1 MSTSTARSRR
11 KRAGSSRRIWRSAP
25 DVARPWRSCALS
37 SRVPLVCPG
46 ASSQAGICGRPSTRA
61 SCDVQRGTC
70 NAASGA
76 EPWPPRRRSSSASP
90 STVFYRLLQP
100 STVQAGRVGKP
111 YRLSTMRRGHSCAT
125 PSRPNAPASNPPPAR
140 RYRAISAGSTRRSG
154 SHATHWLVIRG
165 TWSCADWWRRRR
177 AKRSSCCAGQ
187 PAWRRPAEHERG
199 GVTRYAVW
207 LRLVLGLAFAAPGG
221 GAFGQAPAARTGFAE
236 RWPFA
241 GDGSVRI
248 VNPSGRIRVIGW
260 DVDSLAVSGHGPGR
274 LAAAGT
280 ASVRKLLV
288 TGGGAELEVRVPRG
302 ARVWAKSAS
311 ADIDVVGVDG
321 ALDLNSVAGAIH
333 VVGTP
338 ADGTAETMGGPV
350 ELAGGSGRARVKTV
364 SGDILLRG
372 ASVDLG
378 ASTLSGTIVVRA
390 AGWQRGGTGVQR
402 GHFESV
408 TGDVRFD
415 GELGR
420 GGIVEL
426 ESQSGTPLR
435 GRGPRHARAR
445 LRSGPHRRVGH
456 EPPDG
461 RPPGR
466 AGC

>member
-1 MSTSTARSRR
+1 M
-11 KRAGSSRRIWRSAP
+11 
-25 DVARPWRSCALS
+25 
-37 SRVPLVCPG
+37 
-46 ASSQAGICGRPSTRA
+46 
-61 SCDVQRGTC
+61 RG
-70 NAASGA
+70 
-76 EPWPPRRRSSSASP
+76 
-90 STVFYRLLQP
+90 
-100 STVQAGRVGKP
+100 
-111 YRLSTMRRGHSCAT
+111 
-125 PSRPNAPASNPPPAR
+125 
-140 RYRAISAGSTRRSG
+140 
-154 SHATHWLVIRG
+154 
-165 TWSCADWWRRRR
+165 D
-177 AKRSSCCAGQ
+177 
-187 PAWRRPAEHERG
+187 
-199 GVTRYAVW
+199 VTRYIVW
-207 LRLVLGLAFAAPGG
+207 LGLGLGLAFAAR
-221 GAFGQAPAARTGFAE
+221 GALGQAPAARTGFEE

-280 ASVRKLLV
+280 ASVRKVVV
-288 TGGGAELEVRVPRG
+288 TGRAELEVHVPRG
-302 ARVWAKSAS
+302 ARVWVKSAS

-321 ALDLNSVAGAIH
+321 TLDLNSVAGAIH

-338 ADGTAETMGGPV
+338 ADVTAETMDGRV

-402 GHFESV
+402 GKFESV

-426 ESQSGTPLR
+426 ESQSGAIALR
-435 GRGPRHARAR
+435 VPATSVADFDLVTIGGAVTNRLTAATAERGVLRFSTGAGGAQVTARSFKGSISLEAK
-445 LRSGPHRRVGH
+445 
-456 EPPDG
+456 
-461 RPPGR
+461 
-466 AGC
+466 